1 MLTIFLDMRTEIFGF
16 TNDAVVEKLVEMCQ
30 KLMFHD
36 SIPDFFSFSY
46 YGKHGMHDGWEV
58 YHHTVL
64 SLLLNM
70 QFEHR
75 RYDATREYARIG
87 IPDASWRITD
97 INSKYVVCPTY
108 PATLVVP
115 ASVPDEQL
123 KAVFNFRSRGRIPAI
138 TWRHPRNNAVLAR
151 CSQPLVG
158 MLPWCFLCLGFC
170 DLF

>member
-64 SLLLNM
+64 FYSWICDLNIVDTTLQENM
-70 QFEHR
+70 QELAFLMLR
-75 RYDATREYARIG
+75 GGLRIST
-87 IPDASWRITD
+87 A
-97 INSKYVVCPTY
+97 NM
-108 PATLVVP
+108 L
-115 ASVPDEQL
+115 SVQH
-123 KAVFNFRSRGRIPAI
+123 
-138 TWRHPRNNAVLAR
+138 T
-151 CSQPLVG
+151 PL
-158 MLPWCFLCLGFC
+158 L
-170 DLF
+170 